1 MSYGRKY
8 DFTRYD
14 EYVAYF
20 RALAEDHPA
29 FFHSDTHKSFFQWH
43 LEDLDRTLSDLNLAF
58 PAMLIEEPES
68 SFGDNGA
75 GYVTDRIMG
84 AVVVVD
90 RVPVGSGAAVET
102 EVKTRCKQLAM
113 AVLAK
118 MYHDKYQARIVGFSP
133 NDTKGA
139 FIGPVWDNVYGY
151 RLEITLSE
159 NSTDAK
165 LNTADFTESAV
176 DEVLSYARMNGYA
189 VTNTPLVYN
198 TIFRL
203 RRIA

>member
-14 EYVAYF
+14 DYVAYF

-43 LEDLDRTLSDLNLAF
+43 LEDLDRTLNDLSLAF

-90 RVPVGSGAAVET
+90 RVPVGSSAAVET

-113 AVLAK
+113 VVLAK
-118 MYHDKYQARIVGFSP
+118 LYQDKYQARIVGFSP

-151 RLEITLSE
+151 RLEITLTE

-165 LNTADFTESAV
+165 LNPADFTESAV
-176 DEVLSYARMNGYA
+176 DEILHYATMNGYR
-189 VTNTPLVYN
+189 VTDAQAIYD
-198 TIFRL
+198 TIYQL